1 MVWLVMGDD
10 VSDVFMI
17 RVGRNCAEGV
27 VTDLRRG
34 VVVLL
39 VVFVACCLLLLL
51 CVVCC
56 CLLLLLLLLLDQVS
70 HIEQTV
76 Q

>member
-1 MVWLVMGDD
+1 MVTSEKVVWLVMGDD

-34 VVVLL
+34 
-39 VVFVACCLLLLL
+39 AK
-51 CVVCC
+51 
-56 CLLLLLLLLLDQVS
+56 
-70 HIEQTV
+70 TY
-76 Q
+76 